1 MRYLPLSHD
10 PASWL
15 GWLHFKAPSGSCYFG
30 TMQSGNKA
38 GRLLL
43 LWLMSREDST
53 GHDPRSFISAI
64 QPRTQSLSSFSCFL
78 H

>member
-1 MRYLPLSHD
+1 
-10 PASWL
+10 
-15 GWLHFKAPSGSCYFG
+15 
-30 TMQSGNKA
+30 MQSGNKA